1 VGNTVAVIVLLAL
14 LAAVLAAWIHRKSL
28 GEFYG
33 SLSRGSIVAAILAF
47 LLGLLL
53 WPYVQARQ
61 LPFVGTP
68 LSSAPPYVKPLHDMA
83 NRLSIL
89 RGSLDADCKIT
100 IIRLPELYAE
110 DYAADF
116 KEILD
121 VVGWKYDERLSTAA
135 VKKGISIRALDTPPA
150 SKVCAETINQVT
162 GNWERARNGDALA
175 LRGTR
180 LQWLAEN
187 EAPDYLKDCPSG
199 CVEVD
204 FGNVDAAR

>member
-1 VGNTVAVIVLLAL
+1 LPPYLLFCWDFCSGRMSRHGNYHSWARLFRLHLLT
-14 LAAVLAAWIHRKSL
+14 
-28 GEFYG
+28 
-33 SLSRGSIVAAILAF
+33 LSRCMTWQIVR
-47 LLGLLL
+47 GL
-53 WPYVQARQ
+53 
-61 LPFVGTP
+61 
-68 LSSAPPYVKPLHDMA
+68 
-83 NRLSIL
+83 RLSIL

-162 GNWERARNGDALA
+162 GNWGRARNGDALA